1 MPIYEAFEGILRRDD
16 VGDVGGLKEGEGEG
30 DGSDGEMDRV
40 WKSLRGLR
48 MDRLLRASR
57 LRSDVLNIGSKAGG
71 RRPDTELLKRRPR
84 LQAFVAHVRSAAKGK
99 PHLLMAYMW
108 VLYMALFSGGRY
120 IRARLRGAGG
130 EFWSGGD
137 EEGTADRYLTF
148 WSFEGGEDGEDLKAE
163 FKDRFASVE
172 ERLTEGEKDE
182 VVGEAVFIMRAVE
195 GVVGEVAEVIGQGA
209 EGQPGMRWLLL
220 KHVLPMGMVELME
233 AVGRGAVG
241 VGVGV
246 SAWRA
251 RGR

>member
-1 MPIYEAFEGILRRDD
+1 MPIYEAFEGILTRDD
-16 VGDVGGLKEGEGEG
+16 VGDVGGLKEGE
-30 DGSDGEMDRV
+30 EMM

-48 MDRLLRASR
+48 MDELLRARR
-57 LRSDVLNIGSKAGG
+57 LRSDVLNIVSKAGG
-71 RRPDTELLKRRPR
+71 RGPDTEAKGRPR
-84 LQAFVAHVRSAAKGK
+84 LRAFVAHIRSAAKGK
-99 PHLLMAYMW
+99 PHLLMAYTW

-182 VVGEAVFIMRAVE
+182 VVKEAVFVMRAVE
-195 GVVGEVAEVIGQGA
+195 GVVGEVAEVIGEGA
-209 EGQPGMRWLLL
+209 GGQPGMRWLLL
-220 KHVLPMGMVELME
+220 KHVLPMGMVELVE